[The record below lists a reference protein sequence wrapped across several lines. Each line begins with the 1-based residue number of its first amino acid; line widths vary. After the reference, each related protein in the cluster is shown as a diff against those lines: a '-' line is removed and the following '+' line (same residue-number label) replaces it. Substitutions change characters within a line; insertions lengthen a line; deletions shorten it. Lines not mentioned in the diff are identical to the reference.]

1 MPKQSKKKTT
11 EKAAKG
17 KTTKKKTATRQTIS
31 AFSKLDPCLLLGASH
46 SKLAHK
52 LGVAEK
58 PKAAAAPSVSKVA
71 LGIRS
76 LADRMS
82 TKAANDYVQKDLV
95 SVLVESVD
103 GTATQKK
110 IKSLGGT
117 STPLTPS
124 KLMAKIPRSKLK
136 SLAGYAGV
144 GYIEASTRL
153 KPTCDQAH
161 ESTGLVDAGSTT
173 VSETGQG
180 VLVGIIDTGID
191 VTHPAFKSG
200 GSTRIVNYLDQETG
214 QEFTQ
219 ADVDAGDADGSIDVV
234 GHGTHVA
241 GIAAG
246 NGSGSPSGKWR
257 GVATEADLAIVKTT
271 FDTADIA
278 VAIKHIFDV
287 AETRNQPCVINLSL
301 GGHFGAHDGSSVSE
315 RVIDDLSGDG
325 RVVVVSAGNEGNDSI
340 HASTTLARGL
350 TPPDRWV
357 ADFRINRRVFQ
368 TASGPV
374 EAGLILVQVWH
385 QREDAATIS
394 LRSPT
399 GNLFNA
405 PENGKQ
411 EFNLGSI
418 FVEASHQQHP
428 YSLDLSTTFFIVT
441 DPDPALLSG
450 WSVIAEDDQANGGIQ
465 VGSVHGWIPDGAM
478 GHFSSGAT
486 DSHLVGM
493 PGTSFSAITVAS
505 YASRKEWPSRDPN
518 RPGGIFRADAIN
530 VDDISHFSSMGP
542 TRDGHNKP
550 EIAGPGQLLLAPL
563 SSDASE
569 AEIPNFL
576 RAPGRPYAALQGTSM
591 SAPYVTGA
599 ITLLLEK
606 DNNLSW
612 AEIKRRLIKSAAQD
626 EFTQPCWNARWGYGR
641 LQVKRLL
648 EIEPARQT

>member
-1 MPKQSKKKTT
+1 MAKAGKKKTT
-11 EKAAKG
+11 TKSA
-17 KTTKKKTATRQTIS
+17 KKKAIS

-52 LGVAEK
+52 LGTAEE
-58 PKAAAAPSVSKVA
+58 PTARSMSKVE
-71 LGIRS
+71 LGIRA

-82 TKAANDYVQKDLV
+82 TKAANDYVQEDLV
-95 SVLVESVD
+95 SVLIESRD
-103 GTATQKK
+103 RTATQKK

-117 STPLTPS
+117 STPLTS
-124 KLMAKIPRSKLK
+124 KKLMAKIPRSKLK
-136 SLAGYAGV
+136 SLAASVGV

-153 KPTCDQAH
+153 KPTCNRAH
-161 ESTGLVDAGSTT
+161 ESTGLVVAGATT

-191 VTHPAFKSG
+191 VTHPAFESG
-200 GSTRIVNYLDQETG
+200 GSTRIVNYVDQETG
-214 QEFTQ
+214 EEFEQ
-219 ADVDAGDADGSIDVV
+219 ADIDAGDAAGSIDVV

-246 NGSGSPSGKWR
+246 NGSGSPGKEWH

-278 VAIKHIFDV
+278 VAIKHVFDL
-287 AETRNQPCVINLSL
+287 ADTRNQPCVINLSL
-301 GGHFGAHDGSSVSE
+301 GGHFGAHDGSSVVE

-325 RVVVVSAGNEGNDSI
+325 RVVVISAGNEGNDSI

-357 ADFRINRRVFQ
+357 ADFRINPRVFQ
-368 TASGPV
+368 TANGPV

-405 PENGKQ
+405 PKNDKQ
-411 EFNLGSI
+411 EFDLGSI

-428 YSLDLSTTFFIVT
+428 YSLDFSTTFFVVT
-441 DPDPALLSG
+441 DPDPALLVG
-450 WSVIAEDDQANGGIQ
+450 WSIIAQDDQAGGGIQ
-465 VGSVHGWIPDGAM
+465 VGSVHAWIPDGVM

-486 DSHLVGM
+486 DSHLIGM

-505 YASRKEWPSRDPN
+505 YASRREWPSQAPN
-518 RPGGIFRADAIN
+518 RPGGIFDADAIN
-530 VDDISHFSSMGP
+530 VNDISHFSSMGP

-550 EIAGPGQLLLAPL
+550 EIAGPGQFLVAPL
-563 SSDASE
+563 SSDANQE
-569 AEIPNFL
+569 AIPSFL
-576 RAPGRPYAALQGTSM
+576 RVPGRPYAALQGTSM

-599 ITLLLEK
+599 IALLLQK
-606 DNNLSW
+606 GNDLGW
-612 AEIKRRLIKSAAQD
+612 AEIKRRLIKSAALD

-641 LQVKRLL
+641 LQVQRLL
-648 EIEPARQT
+648 EIEPAS

>member
-1 MPKQSKKKTT
+1 MAKK
-11 EKAAKG
+11 
-17 KTTKKKTATRQTIS
+17 KTTKKKVTKKTAKKKTVS
-31 AFSKLDPCLLLGASH
+31 AFSKLDPYLLLGASH
-46 SKLAHK
+46 SKVTHK
-52 LGVAEK
+52 LGITEK
-58 PKAAAAPSVSKVA
+58 PKPEVTPSVSKVA

-76 LADRMS
+76 LADHMS
-82 TKAANDYVQKDLV
+82 TKAANDYIQKDLV
-95 SVLVESVD
+95 SVLIESDD

-117 STPLTPS
+117 STPLTS
-124 KLMAKIPRSKLK
+124 NKMMAKIPRSNLK
-136 SLAGYAGV
+136 SLAGFARV

-161 ESTGLVDAGSTT
+161 ESTGLVVNGSTT
-173 VSETGQG
+173 LSETGQG

-191 VTHPAFKSG
+191 VSHPAFKSG
-200 GSTRIVNYLDQETG
+200 GSTRIVNYLQQETG
-214 QEFTQ
+214 EEFTQ
-219 ADVDAGDADGSIDVV
+219 ADIDAGDADGSIDVV

-246 NGSGSPSGKWR
+246 NGAGSPGRDWR
-257 GVATEADLAIVKTT
+257 GVATGADLAIVKTT

-278 VAIKHIFDV
+278 VAIKHIFDL
-287 AETRNQPCVINLSL
+287 ADTRNQPCVVNLSL
-301 GGHFGAHDGSSVSE
+301 GGHFGAHDGSSVVE
-315 RVIDDLSGDG
+315 RMIDDLSGDG

-340 HASTTLARGL
+340 HASTTIAGGL
-350 TPPDRWV
+350 TPPGRWV
-357 ADFRINRRVFQ
+357 ADFRINPRLIQ

-374 EAGLILVQVWH
+374 EAGLIFVQVWH
-385 QREDAATIS
+385 QREDAVTIS

-405 PENGKQ
+405 PESDKQ
-411 EFNLGSI
+411 EFDLGSI

-428 YSLDLSTTFFIVT
+428 YSKDNSTSFFIVT
-441 DPDPALLSG
+441 DPTLALLNG
-450 WSVIAEDDQANGGIQ
+450 WSIIAEDDQANGGIQ
-465 VGSVHGWIPDGAM
+465 VGSIHAWIPDGAM

-505 YASRKEWPSRDPN
+505 YASRKEWPSQDPN
-518 RPGGIFRADAIN
+518 RPGGVFRADAIN

-563 SSDASE
+563 SGDASE
-569 AEIPNFL
+569 DEIPKFL
-576 RAPGRPYAALQGTSM
+576 RVPNRRYAALQGTSM

-599 ITLLLEK
+599 IALLLEK
-606 DNNLSW
+606 DNNLDW

-626 EFTQPCWNARWGYGR
+626 GFTQPCWNARWGYGR
-641 LQVKRLL
+641 LQVQRLV
-648 EIEPARQT
+648 EIEPAS